1 MNKLNSIMVQD
12 DCFAISEDMK
22 SCKCLSKL
30 YCKKEHCNFYKS
42 KKEINVRNIEDSVR
56 VYDNKYR

>member
-1 MNKLNSIMVQD
+1 MVQD
-12 DCFAISEDMK
+12 DCFAISDDMK